1 MYKYKYVVFVSWFPP
16 NILYAKEFSFMKYIE
31 IFIESFGTYIL
42 LVLMIRFLG
51 KKEMSKLS
59 VSDLIVFLI
68 ISELMTISIGNENV
82 NFLQAALAVLV
93 IVFMDKLFTLISL
106 KSPFFKKMVEGHPTF
121 IVFQGKLNQKKMASL
136 KYSVDDLCHHLRE
149 QGIGSLSEVDF
160 AVLETDGQL
169 SVIET
174 KNSEVKAPAAII
186 SDGQIN
192 YEILQLMNRD
202 ENWLIK
208 KLKEAGIHDYHEV
221 FYCVVEKERL
231 FVIKKRLD
239 N

>member
-1 MYKYKYVVFVSWFPP
+1 
-16 NILYAKEFSFMKYIE
+16 MKYIE

-169 SVIET
+169 SVIGT

>member
-1 MYKYKYVVFVSWFPP
+1 
-16 NILYAKEFSFMKYIE
+16 MKYIE

-121 IVFQGKLNQKKMASL
+121 IVFQGKLNQEKMASL